1 MTGEHPL
8 LLPPTPFYSSLDECA
23 RWLESRGVFQFIASA
38 RQQVEAIGGPQGIEG
53 PPEVHL
59 RPLVA
64 ASVVRRPG
72 SALYLLVFHVRPGNG
87 SRVTDAN
94 RAPRPQGSRNG
105 ETSPCGLIGGH
116 GRPMRPLRVALRN
129 ISDGRQRVKGGAR
142 RPF

>member
-1 MTGEHPL
+1 MNTLYYCL
-8 LLPPTPFYSSLDECA
+8 LLPSTHRWTSVHVGWNRVAYSNLLRALVNKSK
-23 RWLESRGVFQFIASA
+23 RSA
-38 RQQVEAIGGPQGIEG
+38 DLEG